1 MKKFVLILC
10 LSVVVGWGYPGQAEE
25 LAINEQFETLD
36 AWIPIT
42 FPEIENHSEYDVVQ
56 IDGGTALKTSSKSSA
71 SGVRC
76 IQEFNVYEYP
86 VVRWRWKVDNVY
98 EKGNLEEKAGDD
110 YPLRVYIM
118 FKYDPEKASF
128 GEKVQYGLAKL
139 IYGEY
144 PPQSSLNYIWANRP
158 HKKRIYSSTYTD
170 RAQLVIVRAGSED
183 TGSWWE
189 QEINILDDYMQAF
202 GRQPPSYASI
212 AIMNDSD
219 NTGESAVSYMSYIQ
233 VLRSE

>member
-1 MKKFVLILC
+1 MEKFVLILC

-25 LAINEQFETLD
+25 FAINEKFETLD
-36 AWIPIT
+36 AWIPII
-42 FPEIENHSEYDVVQ
+42 FPKIENHSEYDVVQ
-56 IDGGTALKTSSKSSA
+56 IDGVTALKTSSKSSA
-71 SGVRC
+71 SGIRC
-76 IQEFNVYEYP
+76 TKEFNVYDYP
-86 VVRWRWKVDNVY
+86 VVRWRWRVDNVY

-128 GEKVQYGLAKL
+128 GEKVQYGLAKM

-158 HKKRIYSSTYTD
+158 HKKRIYSSTYTH

-189 QEINILDDYMQAF
+189 QEINILDDYQQAF
-202 GRQPPSYASI
+202 GKPPPLHASI